1 VVRLLPYSIIPPV
14 VGLIG
19 DKPADFRH
27 ILVMGGLMMLLSL
40 AMIPAI
46 KSAAPAGA
54 SDPKGVRTTGMRDLF
69 MNLKDRKVATLLVVQ
84 LLLYSSYTIVFFFL
98 KEYASGRGIE
108 NPGFFFTVAT
118 AAMIGV
124 RVTGS
129 AFFDRFN
136 KALITGASMAGLAA
150 CYFAL
155 GYVAN
160 SGAFYAL
167 ALFSGLGWGI
177 VMPMVIALMFDISA
191 PRLRS
196 MNLNLSLLMMQGG
209 FFVGPFA
216 GGLLVSGGGYHAL
229 FIFTACLSLF
239 ASGLV
244 WIIFKRRE
252 S

>member
-1 VVRLLPYSIIPPV
+1 
-14 VGLIG
+14 
-19 DKPADFRH
+19 
-27 ILVMGGLMMLLSL
+27 
-40 AMIPAI
+40 
-46 KSAAPAGA
+46 
-54 SDPKGVRTTGMRDLF
+54 

-84 LLLYSSYTIVFFFL
+84 LLLYSGYTIVFFFL
-98 KEYASGRGIE
+98 KEYAHGQGIE

-118 AAMIGV
+118 AAMIAV
-124 RVTGS
+124 RVAGS

-136 KALITGASMAGLAA
+136 KAAITGALHGRA
-150 CYFAL
+150 CRLLLCPRVSPTPERFMCWPFSRARV
-155 GYVAN
+155 GDCMPVV
-160 SGAFYAL
+160 L
-167 ALFSGLGWGI
+167 ALI
-177 VMPMVIALMFDISA
+177 FDVSA

-209 FFVGPFA
+209 FFLGPFG
-216 GGLLVSGGGYHAL
+216 GGLLVSGGGYRAL